1 MTMIMRNSFGI
12 RMTLETLTLPFEV
25 ELLLSDRRIAFDY
38 LELSDLSQI
47 NFA

>member
-1 MTMIMRNSFGI
+1 MIMRNSFGI
-12 RMTLETLTLPFEV
+12 HMTLETLNLPFEV
-25 ELLLSDRRIAFDY
+25 KLLLSDQRIAFDY

>member
-1 MTMIMRNSFGI
+1 
-12 RMTLETLTLPFEV
+12 MTLETLNLPFEV
-25 ELLLSDRRIAFDY
+25 KLLLSDQRIAFDY